1 MVIVTALAVLLSPG
15 EPAAQETVLARAF
28 QGPTFARIVF
38 DWPAPVP
45 YQARAGGDL
54 LVIEF
59 DRPLKVDLSLI
70 TDALGKIILDARIE
84 SDGRSVTLL
93 MSEAYQIKT
102 TVNGASVI
110 FDIGTPRSEVEAA
123 AAQAAR
129 QPTASKRQTAPT
141 QSQSVSAAAPSNSPS
156 IRVRAGVHDTYTRV
170 VFDWHLDVAYEV
182 SKTGGTVSVQFDR
195 PANFGISRRLASG
208 ELSRIGS
215 VSGGAGNGNGGAV
228 VSITVDESSRVR
240 HFRNGRSVVV
250 DILGAASLQ
259 QEAAR
264 RAAPAPRERTA
275 SLVPAAPVARV
286 VARPAPERAGEI
298 TDDGNDHTNTA
309 GAQSE
314 VMQVAF
320 TQEEGALFATFDTA
334 APVAA
339 AFFERAGFIWAV
351 FDQELSTEL
360 QPVPQGLSETVFL
373 VAAVET
379 EDATALRIRVSQ
391 DLFLSSVT
399 RVGGTW
405 RIEFGRSLVPPA
417 HPVPVRREAGAT
429 GQARVVL
436 PLPEAGHHVEIRDP
450 EVGDAVSVVPSL
462 RAASGVAAERAF
474 AQFRVLATAQG
485 IAVERWSDEVT
496 VTGNR
501 SLVAIGAP
509 EGLFLSEGGLK
520 EVQVVETEPTGEEGH
535 AGDDSTDE
543 RDEEGEP
550 DALAGVN
557 SVLQYHQWRRGDDAD
572 YREQLGALSFALS
585 IASDSARPTAQWDL
599 ARFFFAHNMAPEALG
614 ILRLLAEENPA
625 VEQDLTYRAVRGASR
640 FLMGRTDEAAE
651 DLLSPALSADPG
663 VSLWR
668 GAIFAE
674 RGDWIAA
681 HQEFAISGFA
691 IPAVPSKQQARFK
704 VLSARAALKRG
715 DLDNVFAK
723 LTSFEQHP
731 GATPALLSEAKLV
744 LGEARIVGGD
754 PKSGLALLEEV
765 IGERVRPIWAEA
777 DIVRNDYLLS
787 EGEIDQE
794 EAINRLQRLEHVWRS
809 GNFELELLLRLKN
822 MHLNSGNFRAG
833 LKTLGVIS
841 NTFEGSPEAREAS
854 DEMEA
859 VFGRLYLAGESE
871 QLGPVAALGL
881 YFDFRELT
889 PVGRDGDQMVRNL
902 ADRLVSVDLLG
913 RAAELIDF
921 QVNFRLRGAEKARV
935 AAKLAAIYL
944 LDRQPE
950 KALEALGKSRFRAIP
965 SSLLRERRY
974 LQTRALIELQRFDD
988 AQRLIARDQSIQANA
1003 LRADVYWRTSD
1014 WSRAAGALEIVLG
1027 NRQNADEL
1035 SLQERNQVMQ
1045 MTVAYALANDREAID
1060 DVRNRYGALMSAT
1073 EDASAF
1079 EVLTSNPDRASIG
1092 FREVA
1097 SRIAQINTLDS
1108 FIDRYRRDLQND
1120 GVGAIN

>member
-1 MVIVTALAVLLSPG
+1 MRVVIRLLQAVVIVTGLAVLLSPG
-15 EPAAQETVLARAF
+15 QLAAQETVLVRAF

-38 DWPAPVP
+38 DWQAPVA
-45 YQARAGGDL
+45 YQARAGGDF

-59 DRPLKVDLSLI
+59 NRPLTADLFPI
-70 TDALGKIILDARIE
+70 TDTLGKIILDARVE
-84 SDGRSVTLL
+84 SDGRSVTLT
-93 MSEAYQIKT
+93 MSEAYKIKT

-110 FDIGTPRSEVEAA
+110 FDIVTPRS
-123 AAQAAR
+123 AAQAAKTQAAQ
-129 QPTASKRQTAPT
+129 QPAASKRQTATT
-141 QSQSVSAAAPSNSPS
+141 QSQSAPEMANSPF

-170 VFDWHLDVAYEV
+170 VFDWPSDVVYDV
-182 SKTGGTVSVQFDR
+182 SKTGGTVSVEFDR
-195 PANFGISRRLASG
+195 LANFGISSRLASG
-208 ELSRIGS
+208 ELSRIDS
-215 VSGGAGNGNGGAV
+215 VSGGIGNGNGGAL
-228 VSITVDESSRVR
+228 VSIVVDDSSQVR

-250 DILGAASLQ
+250 DILGAASSQ
-259 QEAAR
+259 QV
-264 RAAPAPRERTA
+264 A
-275 SLVPAAPVARV
+275 SLNAAPVVSV
-286 VARPAPERAGEI
+286 VARPAPERTEEI
-298 TDDGNDHTNTA
+298 TDDGDDGTNIVSF
-309 GAQSE
+309 QSG

-320 TQEEGALFATFDTA
+320 TQEEGTLFATFDTI

-360 QPVPQGLSETVFL
+360 QPVPQRFSETVFL
-373 VAAVET
+373 AAAVET
-379 EDATALRIRVSQ
+379 EGATALRIRVRQ

-399 RVGGTW
+399 RVGGRW
-405 RIEFGRSLVPPA
+405 RIEFGRSPVPPV
-417 HPVPVRREAGAT
+417 HPVLVRREADAT
-429 GQARVVL
+429 GQARVTL
-436 PLPEAGHHVEIRDP
+436 PLPEAGLHVEIRDP

-462 RAASGVAAERAF
+462 RPASGVAAERAF
-474 AQFRVLATAQG
+474 AQFRLLATAQG

-496 VTGNR
+496 VTANR
-501 SLVAIGAP
+501 SLVEVRTP
-509 EGLFLSEGGLK
+509 EGLFLSEGGLQ
-520 EVQVVETEPTGEEGH
+520 EVQVAEAEPTGGEGY
-535 AGDDSTDE
+535 AEDDSTGE
-543 RDEEGEP
+543 HHGEGEP
-550 DALAGVN
+550 IPIAGVD
-557 SVLQYHQWRRGDDAD
+557 SVLQYHQWRRGDDTD
-572 YREQLGALSFALS
+572 YREQLSALSIALS
-585 IASDSARPTAQWDL
+585 IASDSAQPTAQWDL
-599 ARFFFAHNMAPEALG
+599 ARFFFAHNMAPDALA
-614 ILRLLAEENPA
+614 ILGLLAEENPA

-640 FLMGRTDEAAE
+640 FLMGRSDEAAE
-651 DLLSPALSADPG
+651 DLFSPVLSADPG

-668 GAIFAE
+668 GAILAE

-681 HQEFAISGFA
+681 HQEFSIGGFA

-704 VLSARAALKRG
+704 VMSARAALKSD
-715 DLDNVFAK
+715 DLDTVFAE
-723 LTSFEQHP
+723 LASFEQHP

-744 LGEARIVGGD
+744 LGEARIMGGD
-754 PKSGLALLEEV
+754 PEDGLALLEEV

-794 EAINRLQRLEHVWRS
+794 EAINRLQRLEHVWRG

-822 MHLNSGNFRAG
+822 MHLQSGNFRAG
-833 LKTLGVIS
+833 LETLGAIS
-841 NTFEGSPEAREAS
+841 NTFDGAPEAREAS
-854 DEMEA
+854 GEMEA
-859 VFGRLYLAGESE
+859 VFGRLYLDGEAE

-921 QVNFRLRGAEKARV
+921 QVNFRLRGAEKSRV

-950 KALEALGKSRFRAIP
+950 KALEALSKSRFRAIP
-965 SSLLRERRY
+965 GSLLRERRY
-974 LQTRALIELQRFDD
+974 LQTRALIELQRYDD
-988 AQRLIARDQSIQANA
+988 AQRLIARDRSIEANA
-1003 LRADVYWRTSD
+1003 LRADVYWRISD
-1014 WSRAAGALEIVLG
+1014 WTRAADAFEIVLG
-1027 NRQNADEL
+1027 NRDQNADKL
-1035 SLQERNQVMQ
+1035 SPQVQNQVMQ
-1045 MTVAYALANDREAID
+1045 MTVAYALANDRQAID

-1108 FIDRYRRDLQND
+1108 FIDRYRSDLQND